1 MGLLRGVEDMKKIE
15 FQVSIGIA
23 NASQTGVIEV
33 EDDLSEEEIHEEVL
47 DYIIGEIV
55 DIDWTEVEE

>member
-1 MGLLRGVEDMKKIE
+1 MKKIE